1 MAEQQ
6 YQATRYDKFPEVA
19 VQGYDDAAWQGWQAV
34 TEAVSRK
41 VTALG
46 LRKTLLIVDCY
57 HGVNLAELT
66 EHFINPLQPACS
78 INAESAKYDE
88 PHIHAMIERNLT
100 DDRVFGVLSCHEM
113 PEFFDTARVQ
123 RLRDQIERVDNGL
136 VVVYGPGAALIA
148 EGDVLVY
155 ADMARWE
162 IQQRFR
168 RGELGNWGAGNV
180 DEDVLRLSLIHI

>member
-6 YQATRYDKFPEVA
+6 YQATSYDKFPEVA

-78 INAESAKYDE
+78 INAESAK
-88 PHIHAMIERNLT
+88 
-100 DDRVFGVLSCHEM
+100 
-113 PEFFDTARVQ
+113 
-123 RLRDQIERVDNGL
+123 
-136 VVVYGPGAALIA
+136 
-148 EGDVLVY
+148 
-155 ADMARWE
+155 
-162 IQQRFR
+162 
-168 RGELGNWGAGNV
+168 
-180 DEDVLRLSLIHI
+180 